1 MINLL
6 THEAFK
12 LRHRLRA
19 WLGPLLIMVLVL
31 IAFPLSID
39 VSQYDLNKFYF
50 SIIVV
55 SLLVI
60 SFLATE
66 SIFSEDYEDGSL
78 EQIYLEEKD
87 FYKVVLTKIS
97 IYIFFI
103 GIPMSLIGS
112 LFSFANGV
120 AADETPKFF
129 VILTFSTLILFNIF
143 SFGSALSINKGAM
156 LGVLVSLPLA
166 LPVIVLLGRAIRTVQ
181 YGEGF
186 IEVLSLLAGVGLILA
201 AVMPIIISATFYI
214 SNIRCS

>member
-201 AVMPIIISATFYI
+201 AVMPIIISATLKTHLE
-214 SNIRCS
+214 

>member
-112 LFSFANGV
+112 LFSFDNGV
-120 AADETPKFF
+120 AADETPKIF

-201 AVMPIIISATFYI
+201 AVMPIIISATLKTHLE
-214 SNIRCS
+214 

>member
-12 LRHRLRA
+12 LRYRLRA

-120 AADETPKFF
+120 AADETPKIF

-201 AVMPIIISATFYI
+201 AVMPIIISATLKTHLE
-214 SNIRCS
+214 

>member
-1 MINLL
+1 
-6 THEAFK
+6 
-12 LRHRLRA
+12 
-19 WLGPLLIMVLVL
+19 MVLVL

-103 GIPMSLIGS
+103 GIPMSFIGS

-120 AADETPKFF
+120 AADETPKIF

-201 AVMPIIISATFYI
+201 AVMPIIISATLKTHLE
-214 SNIRCS
+214 